1 MEDGELEISISIFFS
16 RWEIHQTQYA
26 WDFFSQFF
34 VSVEGDVNDVIW
46 KDFLL
51 VHVLEKQGASTTGN
65 DAGRGGRGKKMGS
78 MDRAGK

>member
-1 MEDGELEISISIFFS
+1 M
-16 RWEIHQTQYA
+16 
-26 WDFFSQFF
+26 
-34 VSVEGDVNDVIW
+34 EGDVNDVIW

-78 MDRAGK
+78 MDRAGKYYFRE